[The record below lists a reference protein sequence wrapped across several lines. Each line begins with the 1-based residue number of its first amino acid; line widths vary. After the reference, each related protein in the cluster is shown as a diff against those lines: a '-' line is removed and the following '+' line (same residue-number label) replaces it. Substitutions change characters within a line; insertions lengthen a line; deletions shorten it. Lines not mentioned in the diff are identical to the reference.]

1 MKRMLMVVFACLCA
15 FVSGCASKV
24 SSARSEVGET
34 RSSTIVS
41 DAGPSASDA
50 MPLEPR
56 PASTPLQ
63 ALVPD
68 PPPVILRVTSRATP
82 RSFLP
87 TAGNH
92 LQIIAWS
99 FMADGGDIRIPPI
112 RFELN
117 TTTGRVTNVDGTP
130 YLRHFTI
137 WNLDARRILAGPVEP
152 LPSFDGRSTGHLSA
166 TLPTIIHDQE
176 TVVFVMTMDT
186 SGVEDLE
193 YASLEHLYRITL
205 GEDESNLFDS
215 GSVRTVDDR
224 EVYVVSNTP
233 ITRDMRIQFM
243 GHPVV
248 QPLESDQDLTPGE
261 HTFLHWRLRSSGA
274 PITLKRFVTAY
285 NFASDDGRPMS
296 HALTFWH
303 ERDGERLSEAEA
315 QVEHVRA
322 WDAAEPATSV
332 RFMPE
337 MFVGSDWIDF
347 VVRGEVREPFAS
359 GTRLNIWMS
368 LAPFTEAAGRL
379 TPFERVIAPG
389 TLGPHI
395 WTSRDE
401 PCHLIDPTAASSRI
415 ESGIF
420 VWSPLTDGFHDDIPC
435 GSSDWYGA
443 LYRDADRTSITNTLV
458 AP

>member
-1 MKRMLMVVFACLCA
+1 M
-15 FVSGCASKV
+15 
-24 SSARSEVGET
+24 
-34 RSSTIVS
+34 IVS
-41 DAGPSASDA
+41 DAGMPASD
-50 MPLEPR
+50 MLPIEPSSPR
-56 PASTPLQ
+56 AALQ
-63 ALVPD
+63 TLAPD
-68 PPPVILRVTSRATP
+68 TADVVLRVTSRATP
-82 RSFLP
+82 RSVLP
-87 TAGNH
+87 TGGNH

-112 RFELN
+112 RFALS
-117 TTTGRVTNVDGTP
+117 TTTGRVTNVEGAP

-137 WNLDARRILAGPVEP
+137 WDLDARRILAGPVEP
-152 LPSFDGRSTGHLSA
+152 LPSLDGRSTGHLSL

-186 SGVEDLE
+186 SEMEDPE
-193 YASLEHLYRITL
+193 YAALEHLYRITL
-205 GEDESNLFDS
+205 GDESDLFDP

-224 EVYVVSNTP
+224 EVRVVSNAP
-233 ITRDMRIQFM
+233 ITRDLQIQFV

-261 HTFLHWRLRSSGA
+261 HAFLHWRLRSSGA
-274 PITLKRFVTAY
+274 PITLKRFMTAY
-285 NFASDDGRPMS
+285 SFESDDGRPMS
-296 HALTFWH
+296 RMLTLWH

-315 QVEHVRA
+315 RVERMRT
-322 WDAAEPATSV
+322 WDAVEPATSV

-347 VVRGEVREPFAS
+347 VVRGEVAEPLPS
-359 GTRLNIWMS
+359 GTRLNVWMS
-368 LAPFTEAAGRL
+368 LAPFTEGAGRL
-379 TPFERVIAPG
+379 TPFEQALEPG
-389 TLGPHI
+389 ILGPHI

-420 VWSPLTDGFHDDIPC
+420 VWSPLADGFHDDIPC
-435 GSSDWYGA
+435 GSPDWYGA